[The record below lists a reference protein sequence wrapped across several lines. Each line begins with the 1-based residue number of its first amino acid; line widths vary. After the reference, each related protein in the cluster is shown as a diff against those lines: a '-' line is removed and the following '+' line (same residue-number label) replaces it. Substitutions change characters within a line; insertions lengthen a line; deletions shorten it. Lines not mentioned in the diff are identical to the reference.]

1 MNLNLVHLWRGSL
14 RTGLASLA
22 LAAAAHTPTPA
33 AAQAAADSSAWS
45 RTGPCSQGGTLSRVT
60 TPLPDSP
67 YELVHGKGL
76 LAARHAAL
84 LAGAPHWARE
94 LSGPAAYNR
103 LYTDP
108 AGHKVLVFDSCK
120 PHDCGEQRLYGARAM
135 DAPAQYGVV
144 LIEAGKRRVLGRF
157 TAPMQAA
164 MACVVEF
171 EERRQAAMN
180 RAIDQHAPTRLPL
193 R

>member
-1 MNLNLVHLWRGSL
+1 MNLNLVRLLQAGL
-14 RTGLASLA
+14 GAGLASMA
-22 LAAAAHTPTPA
+22 LAAAAQTLTPDAP
-33 AAQAAADSSAWS
+33 QAAADSSAWS

-94 LSGPAAYNR
+94 LSGPAADNR

-120 PHDCGEQRLYGARAM
+120 PHDCGDHRLYGARAM
-135 DAPAQYGVV
+135 DTPAQYGVV
-144 LIEAGKRRVLGRF
+144 LFEAGKRRVLGQF

-164 MACVVEF
+164 IACVVEF

-180 RAIDQHAPTRLPL
+180 RAIDQHAPARLPL